1 MQTVVDILPHFYV
14 SFFISLPQRVLLCT
28 FVNIS
33 GIYKEVSSCKSP
45 PYVCVLLTFK
55 NFRCT
60 VGSPDHT

>member
-1 MQTVVDILPHFYV
+1 MQIVVDILPRFYV
-14 SFFISLPQRVLLCT
+14 LFILPHRVLMCT

-33 GIYKEVSSCKSP
+33 GIYKEVASCKSP

-60 VGSPDHT
+60 VGSVT